1 MPRQLALHL
10 LLLPLASL
18 AFAAPDSL
26 CGRNESPVFECN
38 VGNKRLSIC
47 AAGDLRRDTGTLQ
60 YRFGTRERIE
70 LRYPLPAAAPSGYFL
85 ASRTT
90 YSGGGELRIRFRN
103 GDYDYLIFDSTT
115 RTGFGAAGNQPV
127 FEAGVQV
134 KHRGRLLATRRCI
147 GNSHLDSELLTLLPE
162 EEFDYDARP

>member
-1 MPRQLALHL
+1 MPGYLAL

-26 CGRNESPVFECN
+26 CGSNESPVFDCG

-47 AAGDLRRDTGTLQ
+47 AAGDLRSNTGTLQ

-70 LRYPLPAAAPSGYFL
+70 LRYPAPAATPSGHFL
-85 ASRTT
+85 ASHTS
-90 YSGGGELRIRFRN
+90 YSGGGEFRIRFRN
-103 GDYDYLIFDSTT
+103 GDYDYLVFDSTT
-115 RTGFGAAGNQPV
+115 RTGFGAAGNQPL

-134 KHRGRLLATRRCI
+134 KRQGKLLATRRCS
-147 GNSHLDSELLTLLPE
+147 GARHLDSDLLAQLPE